1 MPCIQPGTSLG
12 ISPGN
17 PEGPAA
23 GKGQFLKEDGVKLL
37 DAGQEKPVDANF
49 HLLLGQFLKE
59 DGVKLLDAGQEKPVD
74 ANFHLL
80 LVSPQRTLCHSYYP
94 MLQMEKVRLSQP
106 RCTAGER

>member
-23 GKGQFLKEDGVKLL
+23 GK
-37 DAGQEKPVDANF
+37 
-49 HLLLGQFLKE
+49 GQFLKE